1 MTEVCI
7 LTTNQSICSGK
18 LCSCGIQVDF
28 QNQCDGFLMWKK
40 KYNFGQNKPVKKIKC
55 RLWKEV
61 TEQHLMKKKKQK
73 HFTMNSCLSQTFP
86 MGEDSKFGSTVN
98 WSTR

>member
-40 KYNFGQNKPVKKIKC
+40 KKYNFGQNKPVKKIKC

-61 TEQHLMKKKKQK
+61 TEQHLMKKKKK
-73 HFTMNSCLSQTFP
+73 KNILP
-86 MGEDSKFGSTVN
+86 
-98 WSTR
+98 

>member
-18 LCSCGIQVDF
+18 LGSCGIQVDF

-40 KYNFGQNKPVKKIKC
+40 KIQFWSKQTCEKNKVQIME
-55 RLWKEV
+55 RGDRTASNE
-61 TEQHLMKKKKQK
+61 KKK
-73 HFTMNSCLSQTFP
+73 NRNILP
-86 MGEDSKFGSTVN
+86 
-98 WSTR
+98 